1 MTRSHYDALM
11 RTTIDLPADL
21 HRLTTALAR
30 SHNQTLSQT
39 IADILRRALLSV
51 GGPAVSVDAGTG
63 LPVVHLGRPITE
75 EDVAA
80 VEDDA

>member
-1 MTRSHYDALM
+1 
-11 RTTIDLPADL
+11 
-21 HRLTTALAR
+21 
-30 SHNQTLSQT
+30 
-39 IADILRRALLSV
+39 
-51 GGPAVSVDAGTG
+51 VSVDAGTG